1 MRTVHSMFPK
11 SNHETFATKLYQTV
25 GAHRRFDKPKLS
37 QTDFTIEHYAGKV
50 GKKEFEIWVTYQTDL
65 FLEKNK
71 DYVVMEHQALLG
83 ASIDPFVAALFPMPS
98 GDKAKTKFT
107 SLGSGFKQQL
117 AELMSTLSHMDP
129 HYVRCVKPNGQYKPG
144 YFENPSV
151 IHQLRC
157 GGVLEAIRISCAG
170 YPTRRPFDEFL
181 DRFSVLAPDLCDGR
195 RYDDKTAVTLMLQRL
210 GFSNF
215 QVGRTKVFLR
225 AGQMA
230 DLDAL
235 RAERLMWAA
244 RVIQRAWRSWRQ
256 FMRPPDSAVLQLAA
270 RGDGSSDDS
279 EARHLTRQYYSW
291 LREEA
296 AAVTIQKHVRRYTTQ
311 LAYEHTRYRAIIIQA
326 AAPLLLSL
334 NLLSL
339 PSLPSLPP
347 PPLLLSSLSPLFFSL
362 RSPRSRSSPS
372 PQPPGHLTRQY
383 YSWLREEAAAV
394 TIQKHVRRYT
404 TQLAYEHTRYSA
416 IIIQAAFRG
425 MLCRK
430 WVREIRVQRAATR
443 IQVGW
448 EEREEERGERADME
462 RVQEMR
468 VQRAATRM
476 VGGER
481 RVEERG
487 VGKGGW
493 KKEGWGEEGGRKRG
507 GERRVEERG
516 VGRGGW
522 KKEGWGEEGGRKRGG
537 ERRVEERGVGRGGWK
552 KEGWGEE
559 GGRKRGGERRVEE
572 RGVGRGGWKKEGWG
586 EEGGRKRGGERRVE
600 ERGVGRGGWKK
611 EGWGEEGGRKR
622 GGERRV
628 EERGVG
634 RGGWK
639 KEGWGEEGGRKRGGE
654 RRVEERGVGR
664 GGWKKEGWGEE
675 GGRKRGG
682 ERRVEERGVGRG
694 GWKKEGWGEEGGR
707 KRGGERRVEE
717 RGVGRGGW
725 KKEGRGGLAGL
736 CSLAGLCGANGLP
749 PQALERTFYPPLL
762 PTPVFLLDSSLLP
775 RHLPLQA
782 AWRGYVDRMDFLRE
796 RWSAVEARQAGAL
809 REAKTKLEK
818 QLEELTWRLQL
829 EKRMRLDLEEAKAA
843 EIQRLQAQVED
854 LRSELDDTRTRL
866 ESQVDD
872 TRRQLDE
879 SQGRLEEA
887 QGRLEEAQARLE
899 EAQGK
904 VEQAEAEVR
913 QLREQSER
921 MADESAR
928 LAQQLAERPVV
939 TAAAVGGAGA
949 GGGVGSGGRGSL
961 ESGGGASGAAASVS
975 SASSARAAGE
985 SAGRAAGEGDGELQQ
1000 ENVQL
1005 KSLLAESEGRLA
1017 RYEAEVAGQVQEK
1030 TARSE
1035 RELEQTQADLKRVQ
1049 ELYSRMERENQALR
1063 QQQAL
1068 SGPDRGGGG
1077 GAAVGAGRN
1086 GEQGAA
1092 GALAVQSPQQNG
1104 LAPNLSFGSPS
1115 QSHGSPSQ
1123 RLGSPDSPVPLALT
1137 PASGNGGRG
1146 GVAGMSPL
1154 GSVSGEGGDRRFYRM
1169 QSERFSVSGKGSR
1182 GVVGGMAE
1190 EGEWRDVAA
1199 GKWIRGSGN
1208 FGRGGMAGMS
1218 PLGSVSGEGGDRR
1231 FYRMQSERHSQEQE
1245 TLLKALSA
1253 TSLGYSNKRPLAACI
1268 VYKCLLHW
1276 RAFEAE
1282 RTSIFDRIN
1291 RTIRSAVEEDD
1302 RALAALGSG
1311 GVLSGGG
1318 GLGGKSMGRLAYW
1331 LSNTSC
1337 LLVLLQRT
1345 LKASGGGQAGPA
1357 GRRKGAQGGGTSGRM
1372 AQMGPQMG
1380 YPPSPPLPDGSS
1392 SLKLVEAKYP
1402 ALLFRQQL
1410 TAYVE
1415 KVFGLIRDNLKRDIS
1430 PILGQCIQ
1438 VGVISLLGGTWMG
1451 VGGGDGGA
1459 AGLLLFRQQLTAYVE
1474 KVFGLIRDNLKRDI
1488 SPILGQYIQGIGAV
1502 GIGDCSGHRGLGLP
1516 VLPGASKCTS
1526 PPPPTTHSPLSTT
1539 LNQAPRV
1546 SRSSYG
1552 RQSSSPSSTAGS
1564 GPASS
1569 SPPSPWHAIIAS
1581 LSSLLATLKGNH
1593 VAPFL
1598 IRKMFAQVFSFINV
1612 QLFNRLLGN
1621 GEYVKAGLQ
1630 KVQPSFP
1637 SPVPPTPTPPP
1648 LLCTRFGPLPFSLL
1662 PHCECWLLGNREYV
1676 KAGLQELTTPF
1687 LLLRRECCSL
1697 SNGEY
1702 VKAGCRKY
1710 SLPLP
1715 TPPLS
1720 SPACN
1725 VHSPLLFQLIAPPGV
1740 LLLLRRECCSLS
1752 NGEYVKAGLQEV
1764 QQWMREAGEESMGR
1778 AWEELRS
1785 ITQAV
1790 GFLSPTCRYCKKT
1803 GHTIDE
1809 CFKLKKKKELEES
1822 SKREKSVFQ
1831 PSVHV
1836 STSSSAEATPTP
1848 TPPPAPSTPQSVPDS
1863 RYVDIA
1869 VSTSHHPIFSTWTPL
1884 VAAVFILT
1892 ILLLLLLFPYGAP
1905 YASAFTASS
1914 FNMEQTSSW
1923 LVDSGASSHICSDRS
1938 LFSSLKKP
1946 NEEILV
1952 RFGGG
1957 ETYKVVGVGTVVA
1970 TLRSPTSETTIQL
1983 DNVLF
1988 LPSSVHNLLS
1998 VRALGAA
2005 GVAVSFPAA
2014 GRVVLTSDDVP
2025 IGEGYTRNNLF
2036 YLQLHHGSSA
2046 APSIKPT
2053 ACPASTTT
2061 SSYLWHRRF
2070 GHLNMQALSTLHR
2083 QQLVTGL
2090 HLSSTSIP
2098 PCISCYRGKQTRQ
2111 PFGVSH
2117 SRTTAPLQLIHSDIA
2132 GPLSYGTTIGGARY
2146 LLTFIDD
2153 YSRHI
2158 TVYLLRHR
2166 SEALSCFKAYVTR
2179 LDDRSTAG
2187 IMVGYGH
2194 LDGTKA
2200 YRIYIP
2206 SQHRVILSRDVIFME
2221 PSAPPSDDSRDP
2233 PSSSPPTSSSL
2244 PPPTH
2249 PSSLDPISPPSPSP
2263 TIPSSANPHP
2273 QSPNLPAPATSS
2285 PPPLFSNLPLPST
2298 PQDFHLPS
2306 FSPPS
2311 SPPPPHCTTRSSP
2324 PSPSALP
2331 DPSLFS
2337 FLKVLPSPSEPIDF
2351 TLPPLSNTS
2360 ANAAL
2365 HHHYEPQTIHEAR
2378 TGPDAAEWIKAADAE
2393 LAALHANDTY
2403 SIVPRPPKCKPIPCK
2418 WIFKVKENADGAA
2431 PEAKVLHQKPKKT
2444 LEEIVLHQKP
2454 KKSLEEIVTPLC
2466 LSLSTHH
2473 NDILGWKKPKKSLE
2487 DMFTTLCP
2495 SLSTQQLY
2503 RIATM
2508 YWDGKYGNMLSSL
2521 PRTPVLHQKPKKSL
2535 EEIVTT
2541 LCPSLSTQQL
2551 YRIATMYWDG
2561 KYGTHTVSTQV
2572 IQMMRARMSEEA
2584 RSPAATG
2591 SFLLDDDSSIPFG
2604 PDDYAHSMEAID
2616 IPAWRPLT
2624 FQHGG
2629 HRHCMLPIPL
2639 PHSLL
2644 SAPTPSP
2651 LRAITHI
2658 PFGPDDFAR
2667 SMEGIDIAVLPVSLP
2682 LRNNMEG
2689 IDIAVLPVPPPL
2701 RDNPAF
2707 HFLSSRA

>member
-1 MRTVHSMFPK
+1 ML
-11 SNHETFATKLYQTV
+11 A
-25 GAHRRFDKPKLS
+25 GARDES
-37 QTDFTIEHYAGKV
+37 AAG
-50 GKKEFEIWVTYQTDL
+50 G
-65 FLEKNK
+65 NK
-71 DYVVMEHQALLG
+71 DG
-83 ASIDPFVAALFPMPS
+83 
-98 GDKAKTKFT
+98 
-107 SLGSGFKQQL
+107 
-117 AELMSTLSHMDP
+117 
-129 HYVRCVKPNGQYKPG
+129 
-144 YFENPSV
+144 
-151 IHQLRC
+151 
-157 GGVLEAIRISCAG
+157 
-170 YPTRRPFDEFL
+170 
-181 DRFSVLAPDLCDGR
+181 
-195 RYDDKTAVTLMLQRL
+195 
-210 GFSNF
+210 
-215 QVGRTKVFLR
+215 
-225 AGQMA
+225 
-230 DLDAL
+230 
-235 RAERLMWAA
+235 
-244 RVIQRAWRSWRQ
+244 WR
-256 FMRPPDSAVLQLAA
+256 
-270 RGDGSSDDS
+270 
-279 EARHLTRQYYSW
+279 
-291 LREEA
+291 
-296 AAVTIQKHVRRYTTQ
+296 
-311 LAYEHTRYRAIIIQA
+311 
-326 AAPLLLSL
+326 
-334 NLLSL
+334 
-339 PSLPSLPP
+339 
-347 PPLLLSSLSPLFFSL
+347 
-362 RSPRSRSSPS
+362 
-372 PQPPGHLTRQY
+372 
-383 YSWLREEAAAV
+383 
-394 TIQKHVRRYT
+394 
-404 TQLAYEHTRYSA
+404 
-416 IIIQAAFRG
+416 
-425 MLCRK
+425 
-430 WVREIRVQRAATR
+430 
-443 IQVGW
+443 
-448 EEREEERGERADME
+448 
-462 RVQEMR
+462 
-468 VQRAATRM
+468 
-476 VGGER
+476 
-481 RVEERG
+481 
-487 VGKGGW
+487 
-493 KKEGWGEEGGRKRG
+493 
-507 GERRVEERG
+507 
-516 VGRGGW
+516 
-522 KKEGWGEEGGRKRGG
+522 
-537 ERRVEERGVGRGGWK
+537 
-552 KEGWGEE
+552 
-559 GGRKRGGERRVEE
+559 
-572 RGVGRGGWKKEGWG
+572 
-586 EEGGRKRGGERRVE
+586 
-600 ERGVGRGGWKK
+600 
-611 EGWGEEGGRKR
+611 GEEGGRKR

-796 RWSAVEARQAGAL
+796 RWSAVVIQSAWRARQARRLLRQLRVEARQAGAL

-829 EKRMRLDLEEAKAA
+829 EKRMRVSEWGCMGVGGNVYARHGLWMAPEASHKQLEELTWRLQLKKRMRVSEDGDVWLDLEEAKAA

-1488 SPILGQYIQGIGAV
+1488 SPILGQYIQ
-1502 GIGDCSGHRGLGLP
+1502 
-1516 VLPGASKCTS
+1516 
-1526 PPPPTTHSPLSTT
+1526 
-1539 LNQAPRV
+1539 APRV

-1612 QLFNRLLGN
+1612 QLFN
-1621 GEYVKAGLQ
+1621 
-1630 KVQPSFP
+1630 S
-1637 SPVPPTPTPPP
+1637 
-1648 LLCTRFGPLPFSLL
+1648 
-1662 PHCECWLLGNREYV
+1662 
-1676 KAGLQELTTPF
+1676 
-1687 LLLRRECCSL
+1687 
-1697 SNGEY
+1697 
-1702 VKAGCRKY
+1702 
-1710 SLPLP
+1710 
-1715 TPPLS
+1715 
-1720 SPACN
+1720 
-1725 VHSPLLFQLIAPPGV
+1725 
-1740 LLLLRRECCSLS
+1740 LLLRRECCSLS

-1790 GFLSPTCRYCKKT
+1790 GFL
-1803 GHTIDE
+1803 
-1809 CFKLKKKKELEES
+1809 
-1822 SKREKSVFQ
+1822 
-1831 PSVHV
+1831 
-1836 STSSSAEATPTP
+1836 
-1848 TPPPAPSTPQSVPDS
+1848 
-1863 RYVDIA
+1863 
-1869 VSTSHHPIFSTWTPL
+1869 
-1884 VAAVFILT
+1884 
-1892 ILLLLLLFPYGAP
+1892 
-1905 YASAFTASS
+1905 
-1914 FNMEQTSSW
+1914 
-1923 LVDSGASSHICSDRS
+1923 
-1938 LFSSLKKP
+1938 
-1946 NEEILV
+1946 
-1952 RFGGG
+1952 
-1957 ETYKVVGVGTVVA
+1957 
-1970 TLRSPTSETTIQL
+1970 
-1983 DNVLF
+1983 
-1988 LPSSVHNLLS
+1988 
-1998 VRALGAA
+1998 
-2005 GVAVSFPAA
+2005 
-2014 GRVVLTSDDVP
+2014 
-2025 IGEGYTRNNLF
+2025 
-2036 YLQLHHGSSA
+2036 
-2046 APSIKPT
+2046 
-2053 ACPASTTT
+2053 
-2061 SSYLWHRRF
+2061 
-2070 GHLNMQALSTLHR
+2070 
-2083 QQLVTGL
+2083 
-2090 HLSSTSIP
+2090 
-2098 PCISCYRGKQTRQ
+2098 
-2111 PFGVSH
+2111 
-2117 SRTTAPLQLIHSDIA
+2117 
-2132 GPLSYGTTIGGARY
+2132 
-2146 LLTFIDD
+2146 
-2153 YSRHI
+2153 
-2158 TVYLLRHR
+2158 
-2166 SEALSCFKAYVTR
+2166 
-2179 LDDRSTAG
+2179 
-2187 IMVGYGH
+2187 
-2194 LDGTKA
+2194 
-2200 YRIYIP
+2200 
-2206 SQHRVILSRDVIFME
+2206 
-2221 PSAPPSDDSRDP
+2221 
-2233 PSSSPPTSSSL
+2233 
-2244 PPPTH
+2244 
-2249 PSSLDPISPPSPSP
+2249 
-2263 TIPSSANPHP
+2263 
-2273 QSPNLPAPATSS
+2273 
-2285 PPPLFSNLPLPST
+2285 
-2298 PQDFHLPS
+2298 
-2306 FSPPS
+2306 
-2311 SPPPPHCTTRSSP
+2311 
-2324 PSPSALP
+2324 
-2331 DPSLFS
+2331 
-2337 FLKVLPSPSEPIDF
+2337 
-2351 TLPPLSNTS
+2351 
-2360 ANAAL
+2360 
-2365 HHHYEPQTIHEAR
+2365 
-2378 TGPDAAEWIKAADAE
+2378 
-2393 LAALHANDTY
+2393 
-2403 SIVPRPPKCKPIPCK
+2403 
-2418 WIFKVKENADGAA
+2418 
-2431 PEAKVLHQKPKKT
+2431 
-2444 LEEIVLHQKP
+2444 
-2454 KKSLEEIVTPLC
+2454 
-2466 LSLSTHH
+2466 
-2473 NDILGWKKPKKSLE
+2473 
-2487 DMFTTLCP
+2487 
-2495 SLSTQQLY
+2495 
-2503 RIATM
+2503 
-2508 YWDGKYGNMLSSL
+2508 
-2521 PRTPVLHQKPKKSL
+2521 VLHQKPKKSL

-2604 PDDYAHSMEAID
+2604 PDDYAHSMEAIGIACCLFLFR
-2616 IPAWRPLT
+2616 IP
-2624 FQHGG
+2624 FS
-2629 HRHCMLPIPL
+2629 PL
-2639 PHSLL
+2639 P
-2644 SAPTPSP
+2644 PPPPFVPSP
-2651 LRAITHI
+2651 SI

-2667 SMEGIDIAVLPVSLP
+2667 S
-2682 LRNNMEG
+2682 
-2689 IDIAVLPVPPPL
+2689 
-2701 RDNPAF
+2701 
-2707 HFLSSRA
+2707 

>member
-1 MRTVHSMFPK
+1 ML
-11 SNHETFATKLYQTV
+11 A
-25 GAHRRFDKPKLS
+25 GARDES
-37 QTDFTIEHYAGKV
+37 AAG
-50 GKKEFEIWVTYQTDL
+50 G
-65 FLEKNK
+65 NK
-71 DYVVMEHQALLG
+71 DG
-83 ASIDPFVAALFPMPS
+83 
-98 GDKAKTKFT
+98 
-107 SLGSGFKQQL
+107 
-117 AELMSTLSHMDP
+117 
-129 HYVRCVKPNGQYKPG
+129 
-144 YFENPSV
+144 
-151 IHQLRC
+151 
-157 GGVLEAIRISCAG
+157 
-170 YPTRRPFDEFL
+170 
-181 DRFSVLAPDLCDGR
+181 
-195 RYDDKTAVTLMLQRL
+195 
-210 GFSNF
+210 
-215 QVGRTKVFLR
+215 
-225 AGQMA
+225 
-230 DLDAL
+230 
-235 RAERLMWAA
+235 
-244 RVIQRAWRSWRQ
+244 WR
-256 FMRPPDSAVLQLAA
+256 
-270 RGDGSSDDS
+270 
-279 EARHLTRQYYSW
+279 
-291 LREEA
+291 
-296 AAVTIQKHVRRYTTQ
+296 
-311 LAYEHTRYRAIIIQA
+311 
-326 AAPLLLSL
+326 
-334 NLLSL
+334 
-339 PSLPSLPP
+339 
-347 PPLLLSSLSPLFFSL
+347 
-362 RSPRSRSSPS
+362 
-372 PQPPGHLTRQY
+372 
-383 YSWLREEAAAV
+383 
-394 TIQKHVRRYT
+394 
-404 TQLAYEHTRYSA
+404 
-416 IIIQAAFRG
+416 
-425 MLCRK
+425 
-430 WVREIRVQRAATR
+430 
-443 IQVGW
+443 
-448 EEREEERGERADME
+448 
-462 RVQEMR
+462 
-468 VQRAATRM
+468 
-476 VGGER
+476 
-481 RVEERG
+481 
-487 VGKGGW
+487 
-493 KKEGWGEEGGRKRG
+493 
-507 GERRVEERG
+507 
-516 VGRGGW
+516 
-522 KKEGWGEEGGRKRGG
+522 
-537 ERRVEERGVGRGGWK
+537 
-552 KEGWGEE
+552 
-559 GGRKRGGERRVEE
+559 
-572 RGVGRGGWKKEGWG
+572 
-586 EEGGRKRGGERRVE
+586 
-600 ERGVGRGGWKK
+600 
-611 EGWGEEGGRKR
+611 GEEGGRKR

-796 RWSAVEARQAGAL
+796 RWSAVVIQSAWRARQARRLLRQLRVEARQAGAL

-1488 SPILGQYIQGIGAV
+1488 SPILGQYIQ
-1502 GIGDCSGHRGLGLP
+1502 
-1516 VLPGASKCTS
+1516 
-1526 PPPPTTHSPLSTT
+1526 
-1539 LNQAPRV
+1539 APRV

-1676 KAGLQELTTPF
+1676 KAGLQEVLLGNREYVKAGLQEPHANRVVLRRLKTTF

-1740 LLLLRRECCSLS
+1740 LLLLRHECCSLSNGDLLLRRECCSLS

-1790 GFLSPTCRYCKKT
+1790 GFL
-1803 GHTIDE
+1803 
-1809 CFKLKKKKELEES
+1809 
-1822 SKREKSVFQ
+1822 
-1831 PSVHV
+1831 V
-1836 STSSSAEATPTP
+1836 S
-1848 TPPPAPSTPQSVPDS
+1848 D
-1863 RYVDIA
+1863 
-1869 VSTSHHPIFSTWTPL
+1869 
-1884 VAAVFILT
+1884 
-1892 ILLLLLLFPYGAP
+1892 
-1905 YASAFTASS
+1905 
-1914 FNMEQTSSW
+1914 
-1923 LVDSGASSHICSDRS
+1923 
-1938 LFSSLKKP
+1938 
-1946 NEEILV
+1946 
-1952 RFGGG
+1952 
-1957 ETYKVVGVGTVVA
+1957 
-1970 TLRSPTSETTIQL
+1970 
-1983 DNVLF
+1983 
-1988 LPSSVHNLLS
+1988 
-1998 VRALGAA
+1998 
-2005 GVAVSFPAA
+2005 
-2014 GRVVLTSDDVP
+2014 
-2025 IGEGYTRNNLF
+2025 
-2036 YLQLHHGSSA
+2036 
-2046 APSIKPT
+2046 
-2053 ACPASTTT
+2053 
-2061 SSYLWHRRF
+2061 
-2070 GHLNMQALSTLHR
+2070 
-2083 QQLVTGL
+2083 
-2090 HLSSTSIP
+2090 
-2098 PCISCYRGKQTRQ
+2098 
-2111 PFGVSH
+2111 
-2117 SRTTAPLQLIHSDIA
+2117 
-2132 GPLSYGTTIGGARY
+2132 
-2146 LLTFIDD
+2146 
-2153 YSRHI
+2153 
-2158 TVYLLRHR
+2158 
-2166 SEALSCFKAYVTR
+2166 
-2179 LDDRSTAG
+2179 
-2187 IMVGYGH
+2187 
-2194 LDGTKA
+2194 
-2200 YRIYIP
+2200 
-2206 SQHRVILSRDVIFME
+2206 
-2221 PSAPPSDDSRDP
+2221 
-2233 PSSSPPTSSSL
+2233 
-2244 PPPTH
+2244 
-2249 PSSLDPISPPSPSP
+2249 
-2263 TIPSSANPHP
+2263 
-2273 QSPNLPAPATSS
+2273 
-2285 PPPLFSNLPLPST
+2285 
-2298 PQDFHLPS
+2298 
-2306 FSPPS
+2306 
-2311 SPPPPHCTTRSSP
+2311 
-2324 PSPSALP
+2324 
-2331 DPSLFS
+2331 
-2337 FLKVLPSPSEPIDF
+2337 
-2351 TLPPLSNTS
+2351 
-2360 ANAAL
+2360 
-2365 HHHYEPQTIHEAR
+2365 
-2378 TGPDAAEWIKAADAE
+2378 
-2393 LAALHANDTY
+2393 
-2403 SIVPRPPKCKPIPCK
+2403 
-2418 WIFKVKENADGAA
+2418 
-2431 PEAKVLHQKPKKT
+2431 
-2444 LEEIVLHQKP
+2444 
-2454 KKSLEEIVTPLC
+2454 
-2466 LSLSTHH
+2466 
-2473 NDILGWKKPKKSLE
+2473 
-2487 DMFTTLCP
+2487 
-2495 SLSTQQLY
+2495 
-2503 RIATM
+2503 
-2508 YWDGKYGNMLSSL
+2508 
-2521 PRTPVLHQKPKKSL
+2521 
-2535 EEIVTT
+2535 
-2541 LCPSLSTQQL
+2541 
-2551 YRIATMYWDG
+2551 
-2561 KYGTHTVSTQV
+2561 
-2572 IQMMRARMSEEA
+2572 
-2584 RSPAATG
+2584 
-2591 SFLLDDDSSIPFG
+2591 
-2604 PDDYAHSMEAID
+2604 
-2616 IPAWRPLT
+2616 
-2624 FQHGG
+2624 
-2629 HRHCMLPIPL
+2629 
-2639 PHSLL
+2639 
-2644 SAPTPSP
+2644 
-2651 LRAITHI
+2651 
-2658 PFGPDDFAR
+2658 
-2667 SMEGIDIAVLPVSLP
+2667 
-2682 LRNNMEG
+2682 
-2689 IDIAVLPVPPPL
+2689 
-2701 RDNPAF
+2701 
-2707 HFLSSRA
+2707 

>member
-1 MRTVHSMFPK
+1 ML
-11 SNHETFATKLYQTV
+11 A
-25 GAHRRFDKPKLS
+25 GARDES
-37 QTDFTIEHYAGKV
+37 AAG
-50 GKKEFEIWVTYQTDL
+50 G
-65 FLEKNK
+65 NK
-71 DYVVMEHQALLG
+71 DG
-83 ASIDPFVAALFPMPS
+83 
-98 GDKAKTKFT
+98 
-107 SLGSGFKQQL
+107 
-117 AELMSTLSHMDP
+117 
-129 HYVRCVKPNGQYKPG
+129 
-144 YFENPSV
+144 
-151 IHQLRC
+151 
-157 GGVLEAIRISCAG
+157 
-170 YPTRRPFDEFL
+170 
-181 DRFSVLAPDLCDGR
+181 
-195 RYDDKTAVTLMLQRL
+195 
-210 GFSNF
+210 
-215 QVGRTKVFLR
+215 
-225 AGQMA
+225 
-230 DLDAL
+230 
-235 RAERLMWAA
+235 
-244 RVIQRAWRSWRQ
+244 WR
-256 FMRPPDSAVLQLAA
+256 
-270 RGDGSSDDS
+270 
-279 EARHLTRQYYSW
+279 
-291 LREEA
+291 
-296 AAVTIQKHVRRYTTQ
+296 
-311 LAYEHTRYRAIIIQA
+311 
-326 AAPLLLSL
+326 
-334 NLLSL
+334 
-339 PSLPSLPP
+339 
-347 PPLLLSSLSPLFFSL
+347 
-362 RSPRSRSSPS
+362 
-372 PQPPGHLTRQY
+372 
-383 YSWLREEAAAV
+383 
-394 TIQKHVRRYT
+394 
-404 TQLAYEHTRYSA
+404 
-416 IIIQAAFRG
+416 
-425 MLCRK
+425 
-430 WVREIRVQRAATR
+430 
-443 IQVGW
+443 
-448 EEREEERGERADME
+448 
-462 RVQEMR
+462 
-468 VQRAATRM
+468 
-476 VGGER
+476 
-481 RVEERG
+481 
-487 VGKGGW
+487 
-493 KKEGWGEEGGRKRG
+493 
-507 GERRVEERG
+507 
-516 VGRGGW
+516 
-522 KKEGWGEEGGRKRGG
+522 
-537 ERRVEERGVGRGGWK
+537 
-552 KEGWGEE
+552 
-559 GGRKRGGERRVEE
+559 
-572 RGVGRGGWKKEGWG
+572 
-586 EEGGRKRGGERRVE
+586 
-600 ERGVGRGGWKK
+600 
-611 EGWGEEGGRKR
+611 GEEGGRKR

-829 EKRMRLDLEEAKAA
+829 EKRMRVSEWGCMGVGGNVYARHGLWMAPEASHKQLEELTWRLQLKKRMRVSEDGDVWLDLEEAKAA

-1502 GIGDCSGHRGLGLP
+1502 GIGDWGSGHRGLGLP

-1612 QLFNRLLGN
+1612 QLFN
-1621 GEYVKAGLQ
+1621 
-1630 KVQPSFP
+1630 S
-1637 SPVPPTPTPPP
+1637 
-1648 LLCTRFGPLPFSLL
+1648 
-1662 PHCECWLLGNREYV
+1662 
-1676 KAGLQELTTPF
+1676 
-1687 LLLRRECCSL
+1687 
-1697 SNGEY
+1697 
-1702 VKAGCRKY
+1702 
-1710 SLPLP
+1710 
-1715 TPPLS
+1715 
-1720 SPACN
+1720 
-1725 VHSPLLFQLIAPPGV
+1725 
-1740 LLLLRRECCSLS
+1740 LLLRRECCSLS

-1790 GFLSPTCRYCKKT
+1790 GFL
-1803 GHTIDE
+1803 
-1809 CFKLKKKKELEES
+1809 
-1822 SKREKSVFQ
+1822 
-1831 PSVHV
+1831 
-1836 STSSSAEATPTP
+1836 
-1848 TPPPAPSTPQSVPDS
+1848 
-1863 RYVDIA
+1863 
-1869 VSTSHHPIFSTWTPL
+1869 
-1884 VAAVFILT
+1884 
-1892 ILLLLLLFPYGAP
+1892 
-1905 YASAFTASS
+1905 
-1914 FNMEQTSSW
+1914 
-1923 LVDSGASSHICSDRS
+1923 
-1938 LFSSLKKP
+1938 
-1946 NEEILV
+1946 
-1952 RFGGG
+1952 
-1957 ETYKVVGVGTVVA
+1957 
-1970 TLRSPTSETTIQL
+1970 
-1983 DNVLF
+1983 
-1988 LPSSVHNLLS
+1988 
-1998 VRALGAA
+1998 
-2005 GVAVSFPAA
+2005 
-2014 GRVVLTSDDVP
+2014 
-2025 IGEGYTRNNLF
+2025 
-2036 YLQLHHGSSA
+2036 
-2046 APSIKPT
+2046 
-2053 ACPASTTT
+2053 
-2061 SSYLWHRRF
+2061 
-2070 GHLNMQALSTLHR
+2070 
-2083 QQLVTGL
+2083 
-2090 HLSSTSIP
+2090 
-2098 PCISCYRGKQTRQ
+2098 
-2111 PFGVSH
+2111 
-2117 SRTTAPLQLIHSDIA
+2117 
-2132 GPLSYGTTIGGARY
+2132 
-2146 LLTFIDD
+2146 
-2153 YSRHI
+2153 
-2158 TVYLLRHR
+2158 
-2166 SEALSCFKAYVTR
+2166 
-2179 LDDRSTAG
+2179 
-2187 IMVGYGH
+2187 
-2194 LDGTKA
+2194 
-2200 YRIYIP
+2200 
-2206 SQHRVILSRDVIFME
+2206 
-2221 PSAPPSDDSRDP
+2221 
-2233 PSSSPPTSSSL
+2233 
-2244 PPPTH
+2244 
-2249 PSSLDPISPPSPSP
+2249 
-2263 TIPSSANPHP
+2263 
-2273 QSPNLPAPATSS
+2273 
-2285 PPPLFSNLPLPST
+2285 
-2298 PQDFHLPS
+2298 
-2306 FSPPS
+2306 
-2311 SPPPPHCTTRSSP
+2311 
-2324 PSPSALP
+2324 
-2331 DPSLFS
+2331 
-2337 FLKVLPSPSEPIDF
+2337 
-2351 TLPPLSNTS
+2351 
-2360 ANAAL
+2360 
-2365 HHHYEPQTIHEAR
+2365 
-2378 TGPDAAEWIKAADAE
+2378 
-2393 LAALHANDTY
+2393 
-2403 SIVPRPPKCKPIPCK
+2403 
-2418 WIFKVKENADGAA
+2418 
-2431 PEAKVLHQKPKKT
+2431 VLHQKPKKT

-2521 PRTPVLHQKPKKSL
+2521 PRTP
-2535 EEIVTT
+2535 
-2541 LCPSLSTQQL
+2541 
-2551 YRIATMYWDG
+2551 
-2561 KYGTHTVSTQV
+2561 
-2572 IQMMRARMSEEA
+2572 
-2584 RSPAATG
+2584 
-2591 SFLLDDDSSIPFG
+2591 
-2604 PDDYAHSMEAID
+2604 
-2616 IPAWRPLT
+2616 
-2624 FQHGG
+2624 
-2629 HRHCMLPIPL
+2629 
-2639 PHSLL
+2639 
-2644 SAPTPSP
+2644 
-2651 LRAITHI
+2651 
-2658 PFGPDDFAR
+2658 
-2667 SMEGIDIAVLPVSLP
+2667 
-2682 LRNNMEG
+2682 
-2689 IDIAVLPVPPPL
+2689 
-2701 RDNPAF
+2701 
-2707 HFLSSRA
+2707 